1 MPFHSTIEK
10 FDMPVSAPP
19 FDPPYV
25 SMHVAE
31 ERTEYIE
38 TLADGTTRPVVEA
51 AFGVAWHYVQGGSG
65 TSQNEAQPALRSQR
79 PRSSSSGSDRFYLN
93 VPYAEKDEAK
103 ALGARWDAAKKKWY
117 APQGVEPGQFERW
130 LPKA

>member
-1 MPFHSTIEK
+1 MS
-10 FDMPVSAPP
+10 VSAPP

-25 SMHVAE
+25 SMHLADD
-31 ERTEYIE
+31 RTEYIE
-38 TLADGTTRPVVEA
+38 TLTDGTTRPVAEA
-51 AFGVAWHYVQGGSG
+51 AFGVAWHYAQDVSG
-65 TSQNEAQPALRSQR
+65 EPHDEAKTAPRSQR
-79 PRSSSSGSDRFYLN
+79 PRASSSASDRFYLN